1 MAEIQIHR
9 GFLPHGHLNQRRGHV
24 VKRFCDI
31 FDLFVKIGLFIGLC
45 LLATIV
51 NVRNY
56 IKNIRNVSAI
66 PTDRYQ
72 LRNILKSNHGLARGA
87 NLSDMPLSRKVSRL
101 IPITQWSLLK

>member
-45 LLATIV
+45 LLANT
-51 NVRNY
+51 VRCCNHAE
-56 IKNIRNVSAI
+56 NIDMARLSQLDRSDDRSKVS
-66 PTDRYQ
+66 
-72 LRNILKSNHGLARGA
+72 SNHRFYI
-87 NLSDMPLSRKVSRL
+87 S
-101 IPITQWSLLK
+101 